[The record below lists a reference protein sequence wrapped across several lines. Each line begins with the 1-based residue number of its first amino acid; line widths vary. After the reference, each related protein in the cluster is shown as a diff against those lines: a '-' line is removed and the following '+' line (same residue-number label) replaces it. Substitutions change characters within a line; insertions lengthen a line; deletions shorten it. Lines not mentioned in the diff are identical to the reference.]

1 MPTAGLRLS
10 FWLKQKSR
18 PVSGWGALTETE
30 VRVARLI
37 GDGYTNK
44 SAAAELYVSA
54 NTVST
59 HLRSVFTKLD
69 IRSRVQLANVLST
82 LDPHTI

>member
-1 MPTAGLRLS
+1 MRTAGLRRS
-10 FWLKQKSR
+10 YWLKQKSR
-18 PVSGWGALTETE
+18 PVTGWDALTETE

-37 GDGYTNK
+37 GAGYTNK

-59 HLRSVFTKLD
+59 HLRSVFAKLG

-82 LDPHTI
+82 PDPHTI